1 MTAGSVILGI
11 ERGHHH
17 AAHDHHEEDED
28 AHHDGDYE
36 EEIFDPGDM
45 RNMGGLRQKMPVS
58 FWLYMIGT
66 VALAGLPPF
75 SGFFSKDEILVDE
88 FGFNMIG
95 YVLLA
100 IAAFFTAF
108 YMGRQVWMVFFGT
121 PRHEA
126 AEHAEESP
134 PIMTVPL
141 MVLAFLS
148 IFGGALNLPGI
159 KIGSWSAHGLHT
171 FSHWIEQ
178 TYEAFHNVHL
188 HTPEYL
194 DWGIA
199 GSSTAFALIAIGFSW
214 FLYARKGGLQKDQPD
229 PLKRYFGL
237 VFTWLENKWYVDELY
252 HFIIIRPYQ
261 VICQF
266 LADRVDWAF
275 WHDWFH
281 DTLIAGTFNWLT
293 RITAVRIDLGIIDGI
308 ANGLGNVTQGLA
320 ARTSRLQSGFV
331 RNYAL
336 VVFVGVV
343 VILGYLI
350 FW

>member
-17 AAHDHHEEDED
+17 AAHGHHGDHEEEV
-28 AHHDGDYE
+28 
-36 EEIFDPGDM
+36 FDPGDM
-45 RNMGGLRQKMPVS
+45 RNMGGLRTKMPIS

-108 YMGRQVWMVFFGT
+108 YMGRQVWMVFFGK

-148 IFGGALNLPGI
+148 IFGGVLNLPGV
-159 KIGSWSAHGLHT
+159 HT
-171 FSHWIEQ
+171 FGHWLEH
-178 TYEAFHNVHL
+178 TYEKFHL
-188 HTPEYL
+188 HLHAAEFSPL
-194 DWGIA
+194 IA
-199 GSSTAFALIAIGFSW
+199 GSSTAFALIAIGLSW
-214 FLYARKGGLQKDQPD
+214 WLYARNGGLKKGQPD
-229 PLKRYFGL
+229 PLKRLGFIYKGM
-237 VFTWLENKWYVDELY
+237 ENKWWVDEIY
-252 HFIIIRPYQ
+252 HYLIIRPYQ
-261 VICQF
+261 IGAQI
-266 LADRVDWAF
+266 LAELIDWDI

-281 DTLIAGTFNWLT
+281 DTVIAGIYRWLSKGL
-293 RITAVRIDLGIIDGI
+293 ALQIDLGIIDGI
-308 ANGLGNVTQGLA
+308 ANGLATVTQNSAGSL
-320 ARTSRLQSGFV
+320 RRLQTGFV

-336 VVFVGVV
+336 AIFIGVV
-343 VILGYLI
+343 AILGYLI